1 VNHVVVLEKPS
12 ESSVSSDLRFDSQG
26 FDPSLVQAAR
36 TIYETFATVHP
47 EVTDRPLGV
56 AINRYTYRGKLIFVR
71 YPALLP
77 QECFIPFEVMERA

>member
-1 VNHVVVLEKPS
+1 MNHVVVLEKPS
-12 ESSVSSDLRFDSQG
+12 ESSVSSDLRFDSHG

-36 TIYETFATVHP
+36 MIYETFITVHP
-47 EVTDRPLGV
+47 EVKERPLGV

-71 YPALLP
+71 HPALLP